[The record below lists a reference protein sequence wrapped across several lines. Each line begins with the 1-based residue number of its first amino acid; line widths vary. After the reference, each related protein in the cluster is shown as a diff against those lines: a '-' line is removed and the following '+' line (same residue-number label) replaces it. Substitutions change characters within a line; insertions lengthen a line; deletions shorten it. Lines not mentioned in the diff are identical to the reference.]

1 MLHRKISFLLL
12 ILSYSLNAQS
22 LNDFLKI
29 SIDNPVGSARFESM
43 GGAFGALGG
52 DLSAINVNPAGS
64 AVFNDNQYEFTL
76 SNSKKSTKSYYYS
89 DTSVKNKNKFSVNQ
103 GGGVWVFKN
112 YGGGNVDKISFS
124 VNAQTNSSYYDNFE
138 IKGKNQFNSIDK
150 FFLNNSNGVTVSDLS
165 VGTNESTTEVY
176 KFLGEYYG
184 FSAQQAFLAYQG
196 YLIDF
201 DDSNNTFYSLARY
214 NNGVDQQYTSDSKGY
229 NNKYNLNIAIQFKED
244 FYFGLNINTHEV
256 YIENYTRLFESN
268 FDEDS
273 AIKSI
278 LFENRLTTYGEG
290 FSFQIGALR
299 KFNKLR
305 IGVSYQSPT
314 WYTLWDETSQY
325 LETES
330 VDLNGLNY
338 RDIVDPRITNLYPK
352 YKLNSPS
359 SITLSSALVIG
370 KIGLLSLDVIS
381 KDYSKIKV
389 KPKKEFTDSNNLI
402 KSQLQST
409 LNFKIGSE
417 IRLNKLSLRA
427 GFNSIE
433 SPSTNFTENSTSLAY
448 GFGYDFGNTLINF
461 SHKTLEQSKNHQLF
475 DTGLSDIALLESTKS
490 ISSLSIVF
498 KF

>member
-12 ILSYSLNAQS
+12 IFSFSLNSQS

-112 YGGGNVDKISFS
+112 YGGGNVNKISFS

-314 WYTLWDETSQY
+314 WYTL
-325 LETES
+325 
-330 VDLNGLNY
+330 
-338 RDIVDPRITNLYPK
+338 
-352 YKLNSPS
+352 
-359 SITLSSALVIG
+359 
-370 KIGLLSLDVIS
+370 
-381 KDYSKIKV
+381 
-389 KPKKEFTDSNNLI
+389 
-402 KSQLQST
+402 
-409 LNFKIGSE
+409 
-417 IRLNKLSLRA
+417 
-427 GFNSIE
+427 
-433 SPSTNFTENSTSLAY
+433 
-448 GFGYDFGNTLINF
+448 
-461 SHKTLEQSKNHQLF
+461 
-475 DTGLSDIALLESTKS
+475 
-490 ISSLSIVF
+490 
-498 KF
+498 

>member
-112 YGGGNVDKISFS
+112 YGGGNVNKISFS

-370 KIGLLSLDVIS
+370 KIGLLSFDVIS

-389 KPKKEFTDSNNLI
+389 KPKNEFTDSNNLI

-433 SPSTNFTENSTSLAY
+433 SPLTNFNKKSTSLAY

>member
-1 MLHRKISFLLL
+1 M
-12 ILSYSLNAQS
+12 
-22 LNDFLKI
+22 
-29 SIDNPVGSARFESM
+29 DNPIGSARFESM

-76 SNSKKSTKSYYYS
+76 SNSKKLTKSYYFS
-89 DTSVKNKNKFSVNQ
+89 DTSSKSKNKFSGNQ
-103 GGGVWVFKN
+103 AGGVWVFKN
-112 YGGGNVDKISFS
+112 YGEGNVNKITFS
-124 VNAQTNSSYYDNFE
+124 VNAQTNNSYYDNFE
-138 IKGKNQFNSIDK
+138 ITGRNQFNSIDK
-150 FFLNNSNGVTVSDLS
+150 FFLNNSNGVTISDVS
-165 VGTNESTTEVY
+165 VGSNETVPEVY
-176 KFLGEYYG
+176 KFLGEFYG
-184 FSAQQAFLAYQG
+184 FSAQQTFLAYQG

-201 DDSNNTFYSLARY
+201 NDLNNNFYSLARY
-214 NNGVDQQYTSDSKGY
+214 NDGVDQQFTSDSKGY
-229 NNKYNLNIAIQFKED
+229 NNKYNINVAIQFKKD
-244 FYFGLNINTHEV
+244 FYFGLNINTHEI
-256 YIENYTRLFESN
+256 YIENYTRHFESN
-268 FDEDS
+268 FDDDS

-278 LFENRLTTYGEG
+278 LFENRLTTYGDG

-299 KFNKLR
+299 KFNKFR

-325 LETES
+325 LEIES

-338 RDIVDPRITNLYPK
+338 RDTVDPRITNLYPK

-370 KIGLLSLDVIS
+370 KIGLLSFDVIS

-389 KPKKEFTDSNNLI
+389 KPKNEFTDSNNLI

-433 SPSTNFTENSTSLAY
+433 SPLTNFTENSTSLAY

>member
-12 ILSYSLNAQS
+12 IFSFSLNSQS

-89 DTSVKNKNKFSVNQ
+89 DTSVKNKNKFSANQ
-103 GGGVWVFKN
+103 GGGVWIFKN
-112 YGGGNVDKISFS
+112 YGGGNINKISFG
-124 VNAQTNSSYYDNFE
+124 VNAQTNNSYYDNFE

-150 FFLNNSNGVTVSDLS
+150 FFLNNTNGVTVSDVS
-165 VGTNESTTEVY
+165 VGTNESTSEVY

-381 KDYSKIKV
+381 KDYSKIKI

-417 IRLNKLSLRA
+417 IRLSKLSLRA
-427 GFNSIE
+427 GFKSIE
-433 SPSTNFTENSTSLAY
+433 SPLTNFTENSTSLAY
-448 GFGYDFGNTLINF
+448 GIGYDFGNTLINF

>member
-89 DTSVKNKNKFSVNQ
+89 DTSVKNKNKFSANQ
-103 GGGVWVFKN
+103 GGGVWIFKN
-112 YGGGNVDKISFS
+112 YGGGNINKISFG
-124 VNAQTNSSYYDNFE
+124 VNAQTNNSYYDNFE

-150 FFLNNSNGVTVSDLS
+150 FFLNNTNGVTVSDVS
-165 VGTNESTTEVY
+165 VGTNESTSEVY

-433 SPSTNFTENSTSLAY
+433 SPLTNFTENSTSLAY

>member
-1 MLHRKISFLLL
+1 MLQRNFSFFLL
-12 ILSYSLNAQS
+12 IFSFSLNSQS

-29 SIDNPVGSARFESM
+29 SLDNPIGSARFESM

-76 SNSKKSTKSYYYS
+76 SNSKKSTKSYFYS
-89 DTSVKNKNKFSVNQ
+89 DTSIKSKNKFSGNQ

-112 YGGGNVDKISFS
+112 YGGGNVNKISFS
-124 VNAQTNSSYYDNFE
+124 VNAQTNNSYYDNFE
-138 IKGKNQFNSIDK
+138 IKGRNQSNSIDK
-150 FFLNNSNGVTVSDLS
+150 FFLNNSDGVTISDLS
-165 VGTNESTTEVY
+165 VGTNETTSEVY

-201 DDSNNTFYSLARY
+201 DDLNNNFYSLALY
-214 NNGVDQQYTSDSKGY
+214 NSGVDQQYTSDSKGF
-229 NNKYNLNIAIQFKED
+229 NNKYNLNIAIQFQED
-244 FYFGLNINTHEV
+244 FYFGLNINTHEIF
-256 YIENYTRLFESN
+256 IENYTRHFESN

-278 LFENRLTTYGEG
+278 LYENRLTTYGEG

-314 WYTLWDETSQY
+314 WYTLWDETTQY

-330 VDLNGLNY
+330 VDVNGLKY
-338 RDIVDPRITNLYPK
+338 RDIVDPRISNLYPK
-352 YKLNSPS
+352 YKLISPS
-359 SITLSSALVIG
+359 SLTLSSALIIG
-370 KIGLLSLDVIS
+370 KIGLISFDVIS
-381 KDYSKIKV
+381 KDYTKIKI
-389 KPKKEFTDSNNLI
+389 KPKNDFSDSNNLI

-433 SPSTNFTENSTSLAY
+433 NPYVNLTEDISSY
-448 GFGYDFGNTLINF
+448 SFGVGYDFGNTLINL
-461 SHKTLEQSKNHQLF
+461 SHKTIEQTKNHQLF
-475 DTGLSDIALLESTKS
+475 DTGLTDTAILESTNS

>member
-89 DTSVKNKNKFSVNQ
+89 DTSVKNKNKFSANQ
-103 GGGVWVFKN
+103 GGGVWIFKN
-112 YGGGNVDKISFS
+112 YGGGNVNKISFG
-124 VNAQTNSSYYDNFE
+124 VNAQTNNSYYDNFE

-150 FFLNNSNGVTVSDLS
+150 FFLNNTNGVTVSDVS
-165 VGTNESTTEVY
+165 VGTNESTSEVY

-370 KIGLLSLDVIS
+370 KIGLLSFDVIS

-389 KPKKEFTDSNNLI
+389 KPKNEFTDSNNLI

-433 SPSTNFTENSTSLAY
+433 SPLTNFTENSTSLAY

>member
-89 DTSVKNKNKFSVNQ
+89 DTSVKNKNKFSANQ
-103 GGGVWVFKN
+103 GGGVWIFKN
-112 YGGGNVDKISFS
+112 YGGGNINKISFG
-124 VNAQTNSSYYDNFE
+124 VNAQTNNSYYDNFE

-150 FFLNNSNGVTVSDLS
+150 FFLNNTNGVTVSDLS
-165 VGTNESTTEVY
+165 VGTNESTSEVY

-433 SPSTNFTENSTSLAY
+433 SPLTNFTENSTSLAY

>member
-12 ILSYSLNAQS
+12 IFSYSLNAQS

-89 DTSVKNKNKFSVNQ
+89 DTSVKNKNKFSANQ
-103 GGGVWVFKN
+103 GGGVWIFKN
-112 YGGGNVDKISFS
+112 YGGGNINKISFG
-124 VNAQTNSSYYDNFE
+124 VNAQTNNSYYDNFE

-150 FFLNNSNGVTVSDLS
+150 FFLNNTSGVTVSDVS
-165 VGTNESTTEVY
+165 VGTNESTSEVY

-370 KIGLLSLDVIS
+370 KIGLLSFDVIS

-389 KPKKEFTDSNNLI
+389 KPKNEFTDSNNLI

-433 SPSTNFTENSTSLAY
+433 SPLTNFTENSTSLAY

>member
-1 MLHRKISFLLL
+1 VKKISFI
-12 ILSYSLNAQS
+12 ILFFSLSLNAQS
-22 LNDFLKI
+22 LNDILKI
-29 SIDNPVGSARFESM
+29 SVDNPIGSARFESM

-76 SNSKKSTKSYYYS
+76 SNSKKLTKSYYFS
-89 DTSVKNKNKFSVNQ
+89 DTSSKSKNKFSGNQ
-103 GGGVWVFKN
+103 VGGVWVFKN
-112 YGGGNVDKISFS
+112 YGEGNVNKITFS
-124 VNAQTNSSYYDNFE
+124 VNAQTNNSYYDNFE
-138 IKGKNQFNSIDK
+138 ITGRNQFNSIDK
-150 FFLNNSNGVTVSDLS
+150 FFLNNSNGVTISDVS
-165 VGTNESTTEVY
+165 VGSNETVPEVY
-176 KFLGEYYG
+176 KFLGEFYG
-184 FSAQQAFLAYQG
+184 FSAQQTFLAYQG

-201 DDSNNTFYSLARY
+201 NDLNNNFYSLARY
-214 NNGVDQQYTSDSKGY
+214 NDGVDQQLTSDSKGY
-229 NNKYNLNIAIQFKED
+229 NNKYNINVAIQFKKD
-244 FYFGLNINTHEV
+244 FYFGLNLNTHEI
-256 YIENYTRLFESN
+256 YIENYTRHYESN
-268 FDEDS
+268 FDDDS

-278 LFENRLTTYGEG
+278 LFENRLTTYGDG

-299 KFNKLR
+299 KFNKFR

-325 LETES
+325 LEIES

-338 RDIVDPRITNLYPK
+338 RDTVDPRITNLYPK

-370 KIGLLSLDVIS
+370 KIGLISLDLIS

-389 KPKKEFTDSNNLI
+389 KPKNVFSDSNNLI
-402 KSQLQST
+402 KSQLQSA
-409 LNFKIGSE
+409 LDFKIGSE

-433 SPSTNFTENSTSLAY
+433 SPFRNSNEGNSSISY

-461 SHKTLEQSKNHQLF
+461 SHKTLQQSKNYQLF
-475 DTGLSDIALLESTKS
+475 DTGLTDNALLESSNS

>member
-12 ILSYSLNAQS
+12 IFSFSLNSQS

-89 DTSVKNKNKFSVNQ
+89 DTSVKNKFSVNQ

-112 YGGGNVDKISFS
+112 YGGGNVNKISFS

-370 KIGLLSLDVIS
+370 KIGLLSFDVIS

-389 KPKKEFTDSNNLI
+389 KPKNEFTDSNNLI

-433 SPSTNFTENSTSLAY
+433 SPLTNFTENSTSLAY

>member
-89 DTSVKNKNKFSVNQ
+89 DTSVKNKNKFSANQ
-103 GGGVWVFKN
+103 GGGVWIFKN
-112 YGGGNVDKISFS
+112 YGGGNINKISFG
-124 VNAQTNSSYYDNFE
+124 VNAQTNNSYYDNFE

-150 FFLNNSNGVTVSDLS
+150 FFLNNTNGVTVSDVS
-165 VGTNESTTEVY
+165 VGTNESTSEVY

>member
-12 ILSYSLNAQS
+12 IFSFSLNSQS

-112 YGGGNVDKISFS
+112 YGGGNVNKISFS

-244 FYFGLNINTHEV
+244 FFFGLNINTHEV

-370 KIGLLSLDVIS
+370 KIGLLSFDVIS

-389 KPKKEFTDSNNLI
+389 KPKNEFTDSNNLI

-433 SPSTNFTENSTSLAY
+433 SPLTNFTENSTSLAY

>member
-12 ILSYSLNAQS
+12 IFSYSLNAQS

-112 YGGGNVDKISFS
+112 YGGGNVNKISFS

-138 IKGKNQFNSIDK
+138 IKGKNKFNSIDK

-165 VGTNESTTEVY
+165 VGTNESTSEVY

-290 FSFQIGALR
+290 FSFQICALR

-314 WYTLWDETSQY
+314 WYTLLDETSQY

-433 SPSTNFTENSTSLAY
+433 SPLTNFTENSTSLAY

>member
-112 YGGGNVDKISFS
+112 YGGGNVNKISFS

-389 KPKKEFTDSNNLI
+389 KPKNEFTDSNNLI

-433 SPSTNFTENSTSLAY
+433 SPLTNFNKKSTSLAY

>member
-1 MLHRKISFLLL
+1 MKKISFI
-12 ILSYSLNAQS
+12 ILFFSLSLNSQS
-22 LNDFLKI
+22 LNDILKI
-29 SIDNPVGSARFESM
+29 SVDNPIGSARFESM

-76 SNSKKSTKSYYYS
+76 SNSKKLTKSYYFS
-89 DTSVKNKNKFSVNQ
+89 DTSSKSKNKFSGNQ
-103 GGGVWVFKN
+103 AGGVWVFKN
-112 YGGGNVDKISFS
+112 YGEGNVNKITFS
-124 VNAQTNSSYYDNFE
+124 VNAQTNNSYYDNFE
-138 IKGKNQFNSIDK
+138 IIGRNQFNSIDK
-150 FFLNNSNGVTVSDLS
+150 FFLNNSNGVTISDVS
-165 VGTNESTTEVY
+165 VGSNETVPEVY
-176 KFLGEYYG
+176 KFLGEFYG
-184 FSAQQAFLAYQG
+184 FSSQQTFLAYQG

-201 DDSNNTFYSLARY
+201 NDSNNNFYSLARY
-214 NNGVDQQYTSDSKGY
+214 NNGVDQQFTSDSEGY
-229 NNKYNLNIAIQFKED
+229 NNKYNINVAIQFKKD
-244 FYFGLNINTHEV
+244 FYFGLNLNTHEI
-256 YIENYTRLFESN
+256 YIENYTRHFESN
-268 FDEDS
+268 FDDDS

-299 KFNKLR
+299 KFNKFR

-314 WYTLWDETSQY
+314 WYNLWDETSQY
-325 LETES
+325 LEIES

-359 SITLSSALVIG
+359 SITLSSAFVIG
-370 KIGLLSLDVIS
+370 KIGLISLDLIS

-389 KPKKEFTDSNNLI
+389 KPKNVFSDSNNLI
-402 KSQLQST
+402 KSQLQRT
-409 LNFKIGSE
+409 LDLKIGSE

-433 SPSTNFTENSTSLAY
+433 SPFINSTEGNSSISY

-461 SHKTLEQSKNHQLF
+461 SHKTLQQSKNHQLF
-475 DTGLSDIALLESTKS
+475 DTGLTDNALLESSNS

>member
-1 MLHRKISFLLL
+1 MLQRKISFFLL
-12 ILSYSLNAQS
+12 IFSFSLNSQS

-89 DTSVKNKNKFSVNQ
+89 DTSVKNKNKFSGNQ
-103 GGGVWVFKN
+103 AGGVWVFKN
-112 YGGGNVDKISFS
+112 YGGGNVNKISFS
-124 VNAQTNSSYYDNFE
+124 VNAQTNNSYYDNFE

-150 FFLNNSNGVTVSDLS
+150 FFLNNSNGVTVSDVS
-165 VGTNESTTEVY
+165 VGTNESTSEVY

-214 NNGVDQQYTSDSKGY
+214 NNGVDQKYTSDSKGY
-229 NNKYNLNIAIQFKED
+229 NNKYNLNMAIQFKED
-244 FYFGLNINTHEV
+244 FYFGLNINTHEI
-256 YIENYTRLFESN
+256 YIENYTRHFESN

-314 WYTLWDETSQY
+314 WYTLWDESTQY

-330 VDLNGLNY
+330 VDVNGLNY

-359 SITLSSALVIG
+359 SLTLSTALIIG
-370 KIGLLSLDVIS
+370 KIGLISFDLIS
-381 KDYSKIKV
+381 KDYSNIKV
-389 KPKKEFTDSNNLI
+389 KPNNEFTDSNNLI

-433 SPSTNFTENSTSLAY
+433 NPYVNFTENNTSHSF
-448 GFGYDFGNTLINF
+448 GFGYDFGNTLINL
-461 SHKTLEQSKNHQLF
+461 SYKTIEQIKNHQLF
-475 DTGLSDIALLESTKS
+475 DTGLTDNASLESSNS
-490 ISSLSIVF
+490 ISSLSIIF

>member
-89 DTSVKNKNKFSVNQ
+89 DTSVKNKNKFSANQ
-103 GGGVWVFKN
+103 GGGVWIFKN
-112 YGGGNVDKISFS
+112 YGGGNINKISFG
-124 VNAQTNSSYYDNFE
+124 VNAQTNNSYYDNFE

-165 VGTNESTTEVY
+165 VGTNESTSEVY

-433 SPSTNFTENSTSLAY
+433 SPLTNFNKKSTSLAY